1 MPDAKLVKFAFPTEK
16 ADKLSAMLKLA
27 RSELPILP
35 AEMDRDKS
43 LYNVANGTIELTD
56 ARLPRAFGWA
66 NRPLRASFRLRL
78 RYGSRTRDCQVY
90 ILVLCL

>member
-1 MPDAKLVKFAFPTEK
+1 MPDAKLVKFAFATEK

-43 LYNVANGTIELTD
+43 LYNVPTGRLNCTQD
-56 ARLPRAFGWA
+56 AYVSIDVMTW
-66 NRPLRASFRLRL
+66 
-78 RYGSRTRDCQVY
+78 
-90 ILVLCL
+90 